1 MNEREHT
8 MDNYCEPRM
17 RNTEVVVKSSQ
28 SETYQDFLSVD
39 SDAKKKKKNSSVF
52 EICHDQVE
60 TLKRHMNKL
69 ILFLCLVFSQ

>member
-39 SDAKKKKKNSSVF
+39 SDAKKKKKIV
-52 EICHDQVE
+52 QY
-60 TLKRHMNKL
+60 LKYFMIRLKP
-69 ILFLCLVFSQ
+69 